1 MCTWTVGFLYSI
13 YYTVKKHLFVWGFL
27 WWLIKWSIQ
36 KREREREDWIGP
48 EKLQSSNFFSLN
60 RWRQAWS
67 KPMTF
72 ANFKFCGWWV
82 INYHTSRPHTAQCYK
97 IQKKLQKKFVKSLV
111 ITIDFPN
118 HSISNFGKNLK
129 WNNIDLATGNYKYFN
144 TNK

>member
-1 MCTWTVGFLYSI
+1 MNSPNKYGYSYLNCPFCLEKKLITVPSECTVGFLYSI

-36 KREREREDWIGP
+36 KREREREDWRGH
-48 EKLQSSNFFSLN
+48 EKLQNSIFFSSN

-72 ANFKFCGWWV
+72 ANFKFCGWV

-97 IQKKLQKKFVKSLV
+97 IQKKLQKKNS
-111 ITIDFPN
+111 
-118 HSISNFGKNLK
+118 
-129 WNNIDLATGNYKYFN
+129 WNRLLSK
-144 TNK
+144 